1 MLSLI
6 VLSSSTV
13 IVWLVV
19 VARGTAVD
27 VAGVN
32 LVLVADALV
41 VKVTSLIDNH
51 LEVKV
56 RVILTLDVALGLR
69 PSSTRMETFRASWR
83 TVSGMYR

>member
-13 IVWLVV
+13 IAWLLV

-27 VAGVN
+27 VAGAKW
-32 LVLVADALV
+32 VADALV

-69 PSSTRMETFRASWR
+69 PSSKRMETFRASWR